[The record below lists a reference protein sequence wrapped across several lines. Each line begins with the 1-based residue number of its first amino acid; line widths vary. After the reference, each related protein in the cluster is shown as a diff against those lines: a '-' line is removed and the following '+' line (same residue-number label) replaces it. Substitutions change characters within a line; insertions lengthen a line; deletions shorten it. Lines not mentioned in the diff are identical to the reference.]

1 MKLTKDMTIE
11 FKMEVE
17 ILTQTQTEMKMK
29 LKSQPAADTINYNLL
44 CLQTGD
50 TINYN
55 LLCLQT
61 GDQNNCSLKGST
73 QQLTDTDENTHSQTL
88 DRAQGILWKS

>member
-11 FKMEVE
+11 FKTEVE

-29 LKSQPAADTINYNLL
+29 LKSQPAA
-44 CLQTGD
+44 G